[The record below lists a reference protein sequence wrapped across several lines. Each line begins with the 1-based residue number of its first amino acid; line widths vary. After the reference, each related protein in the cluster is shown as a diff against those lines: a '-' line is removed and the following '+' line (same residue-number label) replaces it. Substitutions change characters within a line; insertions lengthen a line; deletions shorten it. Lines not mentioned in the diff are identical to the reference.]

1 MAGVWSAI
9 SVILQLVFLEGIL
22 SLDNAMVLGSLVAR
36 LPKSDTIPL
45 PPFLRRRASFRS
57 RLLGNQRQA
66 ALRVGLLGAYLG
78 QGLMLLLASYIIRNP
93 WLKVLGALYLLKLAV
108 SHLGELSQTH
118 FSAQEKLRRHAARA
132 QSRASQLAQRAGAS
146 FWSTV
151 LVVELSDLAFSL
163 DNVVAA
169 VAISPHFWTVFA
181 GVALGIALMRLAT
194 GLFVQII
201 NRQPILIDTAYILI
215 LVIAGELL
223 AEAGGLQ
230 LGDLS
235 KFAVSLATVAFVLGY
250 HYCPCLHF
258 FNPVWRRISQFF
270 WRLTSLWHRR

>member
-1 MAGVWSAI
+1 MTGIWGTI
-9 SVILQLVFLEGIL
+9 PVILQLIFLEGIL
-22 SLDNAMVLGSLVAR
+22 SLDNAMVLGSLVAH
-36 LPKSDTIPL
+36 LPKSDAIPL
-45 PPFLRRRASFRS
+45 PPFLRRRSSLRS

-108 SHLGELSQTH
+108 AHLGELSQTH
-118 FSAQEKLRRHAARA
+118 FSSQEKLRRYAIQARF
-132 QSRASQLAQRAGAS
+132 RANRLAQRAGAS

-169 VAISPHFWTVFA
+169 VAVSPHFWTVFV

-194 GLFVQII
+194 GFFVQII

-230 LGDLS
+230 LGDLT
-235 KFAVSLATVAFVLGY
+235 KFAVSLTTVVLVLGY
-250 HYCPCLHF
+250 HRCLCLHF
-258 FNPVWRRISQFF
+258 LDPLWQKISQFF
-270 WRLTSLWHRR
+270 WLLISIWHRH